1 MDTASVPTKSDH
13 AIIFDCDGVLADTE
27 RFAHLPAFNTMF
39 EEFGLPVRWSEA
51 EYSRLLRIGGGKE
64 RLRTLLTEDFV
75 AAAGL
80 PESPLEQLDLVRRW
94 HERKTAIYSQ
104 LIRSGVVPARA
115 GVVRLADEA
124 LGAGWRLAVASTSAE
139 PAVLAVLDNVVG
151 RDRARQFQVFAG
163 DLVSRKKPAPDI
175 YSVAIERLA
184 LPKESAIAIEDTRN
198 GLLAATSAGLA
209 CIVTT
214 TDQSRGQDL
223 PEAVLVV
230 DSLGDPDGQQSHVVA
245 NRGRARPGR
254 WLTLTDLVDSMPI
267 GVSA

>member
-1 MDTASVPTKSDH
+1 MGTAFPRVKSDH

-27 RFAHLPAFNTMF
+27 RFAHLPAFNAMF

-51 EYSRLLRIGGGKE
+51 EYNRLVLIGGGKE

-75 AAAGL
+75 TAAGL
-80 PESPLEQLDLVRRW
+80 PKSPSEQLDMVQRW

-104 LIRSGVVPARA
+104 LVRTGVVPARA
-115 GVVRLADEA
+115 GIVRLVDEA
-124 LGAGWRLAVASTSAE
+124 RSAGWSLAVASTSAQA
-139 PAVLAVLDNVVG
+139 AVLAVLDSVVG

-163 DLVSRKKPAPDI
+163 DLAPRKKPAPDI
-175 YSVAIERLA
+175 YSVAIEHLG

-214 TDQSRGQDL
+214 TDQSRDQDL
-223 PEAVLVV
+223 SEAVLVV
-230 DSLGDPDGQQSHVVA
+230 DSLGDPDGEQSQVIA